1 MGFCFGFFEENH
13 NTNKHIIIYGTMFPI
28 SVHIVAI
35 QNFLATHLHL
45 QEQQQQQDCS
55 RQN

>member
-1 MGFCFGFFEENH
+1 
-13 NTNKHIIIYGTMFPI
+13 MFLI

-35 QNFLATHLHL
+35 QNFLATHLRL